1 MPRPGHRRRRCP
13 QKEEIQETRV
23 SFALSLHNRLAAVPH
38 HKPPTERGS
47 RGPRGRSP
55 EKQRRRVFGSRAR
68 GWGGAVDVRP
78 GAHVR
83 LPPPSAPVTRD
94 SLQTPLVTG
103 FPWSALRPQ
112 RYRLA
117 DLTANVSKRSRR
129 LVHLRFPVA
138 RVTPLL
144 AGSASLR
151 LGVCSRGCT
160 RVPGGV
166 VTSVR
171 QGRTLTVGSQE
182 TWGRR
187 SLGVGGQQEP
197 AGRTPGPGREPTA
210 LTRAAGAAGAAGH
223 LGGDHFP
230 DDAAPRGSSGNWPSR
245 PRRQGPR
252 GPLHHAQ
259 VPKNE
264 REMQY
269 LKKTKFESCPWP
281 TSS

>member
-38 HKPPTERGS
+38 HEPPTERGS

-78 GAHVR
+78 GAHAR
-83 LPPPSAPVTRD
+83 LPPRPAPVTRD

-117 DLTANVSKRSRR
+117 DLAANVSKRSRR

-138 RVTPLL
+138 RVTPVL

-171 QGRTLTVGSQE
+171 QGRTLTVGSQKA
-182 TWGRR
+182 WGRR

-197 AGRTPGPGREPTA
+197 AGRTPGPAESP
-210 LTRAAGAAGAAGH
+210 
-223 LGGDHFP
+223 P
-230 DDAAPRGSSGNWPSR
+230 PSR
-245 PRRQGPR
+245 ERPATSGVTTSRMTRRPAALLETGRPAPDGR
-252 GPLHHAQ
+252 GRAGLYIALRYRRMNG
-259 VPKNE
+259 KCNI
-264 REMQY
+264 
-269 LKKTKFESCPWP
+269 
-281 TSS
+281 

>member
-1 MPRPGHRRRRCP
+1 MSRPRSGGPGVQGGGAPRSREGGSLGAERVAGAELWMCAPGLMCVPPPRP
-13 QKEEIQETRV
+13 
-23 SFALSLHNRLAAVPH
+23 
-38 HKPPTERGS
+38 
-47 RGPRGRSP
+47 
-55 EKQRRRVFGSRAR
+55 
-68 GWGGAVDVRP
+68 
-78 GAHVR
+78 
-83 LPPPSAPVTRD
+83 APITRD

-117 DLTANVSKRSRR
+117 DLAANFSKRSRR
-129 LVHLRFPVA
+129 LVHPRFPVA
-138 RVTPLL
+138 RVTPVL

-171 QGRTLTVGSQE
+171 QGRTLTVGSQK
-182 TWGRR
+182 TWGRP

-245 PRRQGPR
+245 PRRPGPR
-252 GPLHHAQ
+252 GPLHRAQ

-269 LKKTKFESCPWP
+269 LKGKQSLNHVHGPRAADRWTGFSHSRIAGACAQ
-281 TSS
+281 

>member
-1 MPRPGHRRRRCP
+1 M
-13 QKEEIQETRV
+13 
-23 SFALSLHNRLAAVPH
+23 
-38 HKPPTERGS
+38 
-47 RGPRGRSP
+47 
-55 EKQRRRVFGSRAR
+55 
-68 GWGGAVDVRP
+68 DVRP

-83 LPPPSAPVTRD
+83 LPRPPAPVTRD

-117 DLTANVSKRSRR
+117 DLAANVSKRSRR

-138 RVTPLL
+138 RVTPVL

-171 QGRTLTVGSQE
+171 QGRTLTVGSQK
-182 TWGRR
+182 TWGRP

-197 AGRTPGPGREPTA
+197 AGRTPGPAESP
-210 LTRAAGAAGAAGH
+210 
-223 LGGDHFP
+223 P
-230 DDAAPRGSSGNWPSR
+230 PSR
-245 PRRQGPR
+245 ERPERPERPATSGVTTSRMTRRPAALLETGRPAPDGR
-252 GPLHHAQ
+252 GRAGLYIALRYRRMNG
-259 VPKNE
+259 KCNI
-264 REMQY
+264 
-269 LKKTKFESCPWP
+269 
-281 TSS
+281 